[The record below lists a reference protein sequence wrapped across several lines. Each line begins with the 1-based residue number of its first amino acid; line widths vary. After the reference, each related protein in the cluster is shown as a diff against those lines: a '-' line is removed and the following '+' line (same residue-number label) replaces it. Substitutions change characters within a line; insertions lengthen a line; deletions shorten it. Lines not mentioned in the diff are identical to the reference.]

1 MPRLRQAFM
10 LRPRRAFMLRPRRP
24 FMVAVAAFADDA
36 GKIPGK

>member
-1 MPRLRQAFM
+1 MP
-10 LRPRRAFMLRPRRP
+10 RPRRL